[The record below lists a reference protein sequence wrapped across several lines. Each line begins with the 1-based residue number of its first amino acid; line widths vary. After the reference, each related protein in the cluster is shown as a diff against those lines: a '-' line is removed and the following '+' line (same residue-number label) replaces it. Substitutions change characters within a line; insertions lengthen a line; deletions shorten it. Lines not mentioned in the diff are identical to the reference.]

1 MALSALLTMT
11 DDKDEKDIE
20 RIKVEN
26 DKMIMKFYGLDYE
39 KLFSQENQD
48 EN

>member
-1 MALSALLTMT
+1 MD

-26 DKMIMKFYGLDYE
+26 DKMVMKIFGLDYE
-39 KLFSQENQD
+39 KLFPENQD

>member
-1 MALSALLTMT
+1 MT

-20 RIKVEN
+20 GIKVEN

-39 KLFSQENQD
+39 KLFPEHQD
-48 EN
+48 ES

>member
-1 MALSALLTMT
+1 MD

-20 RIKVEN
+20 HIKVEN
-26 DKMIMKFYGLDYE
+26 DKMIMKIFGLDYE
-39 KLFSQENQD
+39 KLFPKHQD

>member
-1 MALSALLTMT
+1 ME
-11 DDKDEKDIE
+11 DDKDEKEIE

-26 DKMIMKFYGLDYE
+26 DKIIMKIFGLDYE
-39 KLFSQENQD
+39 KFFPEHQD